1 MKELNPVIYKTTNLI
16 NGKIYIG
23 QDRYDNDK
31 YLGSGILLKES
42 IRKYGREN
50 FIKEVLEYCSL
61 EELNDK
67 EVFWISKLDS
77 SNLEIGYNLTS
88 GGNQR
93 YLLSEDAKQK
103 IREKRALQ
111 DMSHMCKPQT
121 QEVKDKI
128 SNSQKG
134 KVRSEEFKKH
144 LSEYWKGKV
153 FSEETKS
160 KISNSLKGKTG
171 RIPWNKGIPM
181 SEEQKRKISET
192 KKLKSE

>member
-1 MKELNPVIYKTTNLI
+1 MKDLNPVIYKTTNLI

-23 QDRYDNDK
+23 QDRYNNDK
-31 YLGSGILLKES
+31 YLGSGILLKDS
-42 IRKYGREN
+42 IRKYGVEN
-50 FIKEVLEYCSL
+50 FIKEILEYCSL

-77 SNLEIGYNLTS
+77 SNREIGYNLTS
-88 GGNQR
+88 GGNQN
-93 YLLSEDAKQK
+93 YILSEDSKQK
-103 IREKRALQ
+103 IRDKRALQ

-134 KVRSEEFKKH
+134 KVRSKEFKKH

-153 FSEETKS
+153 FSEETKR